1 MALPFVPSDAAMLAV
16 QAAVVAA
23 PRADPP
29 GLDWLRRLGGRGW
42 ALLPLGSIVV
52 VIAAIG
58 AAAQTA
64 TDLTYLAL
72 VAVPILAALALGWAV
87 RGARPVAALAVI
99 PLFAAA
105 WIWRTSLVGEAAAV
119 ALSALSAVT
128 LGILLAALT
137 PPSWLKV
144 GIVLMA
150 IGDSYLVATDLLQK
164 PNNVLTAAHPA
175 AGLPQLQSELFGTV
189 QMGYGDLFIA
199 AVLGAVL
206 ASDRG
211 RQLQAA
217 LLTLLFAAA
226 FDLLFF
232 AVNEL
237 PATVP
242 VALALIASE
251 LWRVRAERTRR
262 ADRRSPARGSPRAG
276 AAGGVFGAHCVS
288 TQTAAHVAR
297 AVPGPEPTRPSPAQ
311 AKASADPRPSRPADA
326 TPRPG
331 M

>member
-1 MALPFVPSDAAMLAV
+1 VANALAPETAGCVTSETVALPFVVSDAAVLAV
-16 QAAVVAA
+16 QAAIVAV

-29 GLDWLRRLGGRGW
+29 GLDRLRRLGGRWW

-52 VIAAIG
+52 VIVAIG
-58 AAAQTA
+58 ATAQTA

-72 VAVPILAALALGWAV
+72 VAVPILAALALGWGM
-87 RGARPVAALAVI
+87 RGASPRAALAVI
-99 PLFAAA
+99 PLFAIA
-105 WIWRTSLVGEAAAV
+105 WIWRTSLSGEGAALI
-119 ALSALSAVT
+119 LSALSCVT

-144 GIVLMA
+144 GIILMA
-150 IGDSYLVATDLLQK
+150 IGDTYLVATDLLQK

-175 AGLPQLQSELFGTV
+175 AGLPQLQAELFGTV

-206 ASDRG
+206 ARELT
-211 RQLQAA
+211 RQRAA
-217 LLTLLFAAA
+217 AIWTLAFAAA

-251 LWRVRAERTRR
+251 LRRRHTRKTET
-262 ADRRSPARGSPRAG
+262 PP
-276 AAGGVFGAHCVS
+276 
-288 TQTAAHVAR
+288 
-297 AVPGPEPTRPSPAQ
+297 PEPTRRSATLVGAPKAQ
-311 AKASADPRPSRPADA
+311 C
-326 TPRPG
+326 
-331 M
+331 